1 MLPLED
7 APLTTSVISSFGPNS
22 SPRAREILTGLIR
35 YLHAFCRE
43 VNLTTEE
50 LYIAIEAL
58 NRSGQMSNAERNET
72 LLISD
77 CLGVEA
83 LVDAQTQ
90 KMLEQDN
97 GTNSCILG
105 PFYVADPPRYE
116 NGDTIIQKY
125 LGGEVT
131 YFHGQIL
138 DADTDQP
145 VAETAGASLNVW
157 ECAVNGL
164 YDQQDPN
171 QPSGNMRGMFTSD
184 SEGKYSFYCIKP
196 VPYPVPYDGPAG
208 DILKLMDRHPYR
220 AGHIHFMVTTASYN
234 RLITQVFPEDDTYLD
249 SDSVYAVKSDLLLK
263 FQPYNFGSL
272 KSIGGKDVDV
282 KWEVNWDFRIK
293 KQKD

>member
-1 MLPLED
+1 MFLAED
-7 APLTTSVISSFGPNS
+7 APLTTSVIYSFGPNS

-90 KMLEQDN
+90 RMLEQDN

-131 YFHGQIL
+131 YFHGRIL
-138 DADTDQP
+138 DADTNQP
-145 VAETAGASLNVW
+145 L

-184 SEGKYSFYCIKP
+184 TEGKYSFYCIKP

-220 AGHIHFMVTTASYN
+220 AGHIHFMVTRDSYN

-263 FQPYNFGSL
+263 FKPYGSDL
-272 KSIGGKDVDV
+272 LESIAGHEVNV
-282 KWEVNWDFRIK
+282 KWEVNWDFKIK
-293 KQKD
+293 KQKS

>member
-1 MLPLED
+1 MLSAQD

-22 SPRAREILTGLIR
+22 SPRSREILTGLIR

-50 LYIAIEAL
+50 LYVAIEAL

-90 KMLEQDN
+90 KMFEQDN

-105 PFYVADPPRYE
+105 PFYVADPPRYQ

-131 YFHGQIL
+131 YFHGRIL
-138 DADTDQP
+138 DADTNKP
-145 VAETAGASLNVW
+145 VEGASLNVW

-184 SEGKYSFYCIKP
+184 VEGKYAFYCIKP

-208 DILKLMDRHPYR
+208 DIFKLMDRHPYR
-220 AGHIHFMVTTASYN
+220 AGHIHFMVTRDAYN

-263 FQPYNFGSL
+263 FKPYNSGSL
-272 KSIGGKDVDV
+272 KSIGGNDVDV
-282 KWEVNWDFRIK
+282 KWEVNWDFKIK

>member
-1 MLPLED
+1 MILTQVKHQCLYLIYSKPQQILTEATQSIMLSAED
-7 APLTTSVISSFGPNS
+7 DPLTTSVISSFGPNS
-22 SPRAREILTGLIR
+22 SPRAREILTGL
-35 YLHAFCRE
+35 
-43 VNLTTEE
+43 
-50 LYIAIEAL
+50 
-58 NRSGQMSNAERNET
+58 
-72 LLISD
+72 
-77 CLGVEA
+77 
-83 LVDAQTQ
+83 VDAQIQ

-105 PFYVADPPRYE
+105 PFYVADPPQYA
-116 NGDTIIQKY
+116 NGDSIIQKC

-131 YFHGQIL
+131 FFHGRIL
-138 DADTDQP
+138 DADTNKP
-145 VAETAGASLNVW
+145 VEGASLNVW

-184 SEGKYSFYCIKP
+184 AEGEFALYCIKL

-220 AGHIHFMVTTASYN
+220 AGHIHFMVTRDSYN
-234 RLITQVFPEDDTYLD
+234 RLITQAFPEDDTYLD

-263 FQPYNFGSL
+263 FKPYKSGSM
-272 KSIGGKDVDV
+272 KSIGGNDVDV
-282 KWEVNWDFRIK
+282 KWEVNWDFKIK